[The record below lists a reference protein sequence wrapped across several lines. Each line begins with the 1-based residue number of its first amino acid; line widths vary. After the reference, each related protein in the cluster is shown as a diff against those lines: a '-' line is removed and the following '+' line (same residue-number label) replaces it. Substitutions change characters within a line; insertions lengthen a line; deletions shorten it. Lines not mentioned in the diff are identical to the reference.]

1 MKQKKG
7 NKRLFIHR
15 TKRGAL
21 FSLTVCSN
29 REISLM
35 NPYLHLHVP
44 GWIALKMKSFLSNK
58 NTYEHGGIK
67 ISMKNGSQTKLV
79 FEISNAW
86 KWKQSSVKRKFTMFK
101 QLLAQEQWKKRWSR
115 VPSVK
120 FIHSTQSKLVW
131 LSHWALVVVKW
142 IGCSIRFGRLL
153 FCY

>member
-1 MKQKKG
+1 MRRREYITNWSKLQERSKRKDRTTKKSQEAKKEDNETKKG

-44 GWIALKMKSFLSNK
+44 GWIALKMKSFLSNE

-79 FEISNAW
+79 FEISNA
-86 KWKQSSVKRKFTMFK
+86 
-101 QLLAQEQWKKRWSR
+101 
-115 VPSVK
+115 
-120 FIHSTQSKLVW
+120 
-131 LSHWALVVVKW
+131 
-142 IGCSIRFGRLL
+142 
-153 FCY
+153 